1 MALAVGWPTGPGAT
15 GAEACGQLAGAEA
28 RGHGPS
34 CSDSAAPR
42 RTRLQGP
49 APGARCCGSWHQ
61 RGALTARRERCN
73 SQEATQLT
81 TRPRRL
87 SLYEGAMYAVQ
98 SGMASRRALQRTN
111 RRCILLPWGGGG
123 GAARRKQARGQ
134 ERVRN
139 SVCAS
144 SWPLGEP
151 AGPAA
156 RAWGIC
162 CRGEQ
167 RRRRVWRHT
176 RLRARG
182 QPVVWVGGSFPGPGA
197 LCMRGCRKRA
207 GGSVRGR
214 TKEQRIQFNCAQR
227 CRELQ
232 PARATKMTAAPV
244 KGARLAAGVWRARRG
259 QGHMPTRGQGL
270 EPSQGQSRA
279 GWPPFWQYLYA
290 GTGRAGRGFWGSGPR
305 GAQAAAASRERA
317 VPGGRGPRAA
327 H

>member
-111 RRCILLPWGGGG
+111 RRCILLPWGGGRSCSQEAGKGPGKSAEFRLCLFLAPWGAG
-123 GAARRKQARGQ
+123 GASSAGLGHLLSRG
-134 ERVRN
+134 
-139 SVCAS
+139 A
-144 SWPLGEP
+144 
-151 AGPAA
+151 
-156 RAWGIC
+156 
-162 CRGEQ
+162 
-167 RRRRVWRHT
+167 
-176 RLRARG
+176 
-182 QPVVWVGGSFPGPGA
+182 
-197 LCMRGCRKRA
+197 
-207 GGSVRGR
+207 
-214 TKEQRIQFNCAQR
+214 
-227 CRELQ
+227 
-232 PARATKMTAAPV
+232 AAP
-244 KGARLAAGVWRARRG
+244 ARLASHTTACTWAAGGLGGRQLPRSRG
-259 QGHMPTRGQGL
+259 SMHAWL
-270 EPSQGQSRA
+270 SKK
-279 GWPPFWQYLYA
+279 
-290 GTGRAGRGFWGSGPR
+290 GRGECA
-305 GAQAAAASRERA
+305 GAHK
-317 VPGGRGPRAA
+317 GTA
-327 H
+327 HTVHLRPKMP

>member
-111 RRCILLPWGGGG
+111 RRCILLPWGGGAELLAG
-123 GAARRKQARGQ
+123 SRQGARKGCGIPSVPLPGPLGSRRGQ
-134 ERVRN
+134 
-139 SVCAS
+139 
-144 SWPLGEP
+144 
-151 AGPAA
+151 
-156 RAWGIC
+156 
-162 CRGEQ
+162 Q
-167 RRRRVWRHT
+167 R
-176 RLRARG
+176 
-182 QPVVWVGGSFPGPGA
+182 GPGA
-197 LCMRGCRKRA
+197 FAVA
-207 GGSVRGR
+207 GSSGAGASGVTHDCVHVGSRWFGWEAASQVQGLYACVAVE
-214 TKEQRIQFNCAQR
+214 KGQGGVCGGAQR
-227 CRELQ
+227 NS
-232 PARATKMTAAPV
+232 AYSSIAPKDAV
-244 KGARLAAGVWRARRG
+244 SCSQRAR
-259 QGHMPTRGQGL
+259 QK
-270 EPSQGQSRA
+270 
-279 GWPPFWQYLYA
+279 
-290 GTGRAGRGFWGSGPR
+290 
-305 GAQAAAASRERA
+305 
-317 VPGGRGPRAA
+317 
-327 H
+327 